1 MRAAAFIAGSI
12 VTIGLYLVLAAAF
25 AFSATAIGLGLLA
38 ISLVVA
44 VTFVVTDRPA
54 ARPTLPVSGPQPSDA
69 V

>member
-38 ISLVVA
+38 ISLVAA
-44 VTFVVTDRPA
+44 VIFVVTDRPA
-54 ARPTLPVSGPQPSDA
+54 GRPTVPVSGPQPSDP